1 VGEECGADYG
11 REATDNAFGSEEISV
26 TTPEKSVVRSP
37 WFEPALPRM
46 LAHRG
51 LAVDA
56 PENTLLAFVKALA
69 AGATYLETDVHA
81 SKDGVA
87 VLSHD
92 PNLVRTAGHKVRV
105 NQLTLA
111 QLRTIDLG
119 EGQTFSTLSELLDAF
134 PEARFNIDIKSLDAG
149 RPAAEAILRAGAT
162 NRVLIT
168 SFNAKRRHSA
178 VKLLPGVASSCSP
191 GEIIIAVIGAKL
203 RLSAVVRWALRHVT
217 AVQVPVR
224 SVGVRIATRGVIA
237 RFHEAGREVHIWT
250 INDVAQMKRL
260 LDLGVDGLF
269 TDRIDLALGLLGKNT

>member
-1 VGEECGADYG
+1 MAK
-11 REATDNAFGSEEISV
+11 
-26 TTPEKSVVRSP
+26 PEKTSTRSA

-92 PNLVRTAGHKVRV
+92 PNLVRTAGRKVRV
-105 NQLTLA
+105 NELTLK
-111 QLRTIDLG
+111 QLREIDLG
-119 EGQTFSTLSELLDAF
+119 EGQTFSTLAELLDTF

-178 VKLLPGVASSCSP
+178 VRLLPGVASSSSP
-191 GEIIIAVIGAKL
+191 GEIVIAVIGAKL
-203 RLSAVVRWALRHVT
+203 RLSAVVRWAFRHVT

-224 SVGVRIATRGVIA
+224 SAGVRIATRGVIS
-237 RFHEAGREVHIWT
+237 RFHAAGLEVHIWT

-269 TDRIDLALGLLGKNT
+269 TDRIDLALGLLGKSS

>member
-1 VGEECGADYG
+1 MTKLD
-11 REATDNAFGSEEISV
+11 
-26 TTPEKSVVRSP
+26 TTPARSP
-37 WFEPALPRM
+37 WFEPALPRL

-119 EGQTFSTLSELLDAF
+119 EGQTFSTLSELLEAF
-134 PEARFNIDIKSLDAG
+134 PDARFNIDIKSLDAG
-149 RPAAEAILRAGAT
+149 RPAAEAILKAGAT

-168 SFNAKRRHSA
+168 SFNAKRRHAA
-178 VKLLPGVASSCSP
+178 VSLLPGVASSCSP
-191 GEIIIAVIGAKL
+191 GEILIAVLAAKL
-203 RLSAVVRWALRHVT
+203 RWSALVRWALRHVT

-224 SVGVRIATRGVIA
+224 GAGVRIATRNVIS
-237 RFHEAGREVHIWT
+237 RFHAAGLEVHIWT

-269 TDRIDLALGLLGKNT
+269 TDRIDLALGLLGKNA

>member
-1 VGEECGADYG
+1 VGEECRADNG
-11 REATDNAFGSEEISV
+11 GKATDNDRGSEEISV
-26 TTPEKSVVRSP
+26 TSPEKSALRSP

-111 QLRTIDLG
+111 QLRKIDLG

-134 PEARFNIDIKSLDAG
+134 PQARFNIDIKSLDAG
-149 RPAAEAILRAGAT
+149 RPAAEAILKAGAT

-191 GEIIIAVIGAKL
+191 GEIIIAVLAAKL
-203 RLSAVVRWALRHVT
+203 RLSAVVRFALRHVT

-224 SVGVRIATRGVIA
+224 SAGVRIATRGVIA

-269 TDRIDLALGLLGKNT
+269 TDRIDLALGLLGKNN

>member
-1 VGEECGADYG
+1 
-11 REATDNAFGSEEISV
+11 
-26 TTPEKSVVRSP
+26 
-37 WFEPALPRM
+37 M

-111 QLRTIDLG
+111 ELRKIDLG

-134 PEARFNIDIKSLDAG
+134 PDARFNIDIKSLDAG
-149 RPAAEAILRAGAT
+149 RPAAEAILKAGAT

-178 VKLLPGVASSCSP
+178 VRLLPGVASSCSP

-224 SVGVRIATRGVIA
+224 SAGVRIATRGVIA

>member
-1 VGEECGADYG
+1 
-11 REATDNAFGSEEISV
+11 V
-26 TTPEKSVVRSP
+26 TQPNKTSARSP
-37 WFEPALPRM
+37 WFEPALPRL

-51 LAVDA
+51 LALDA

-92 PNLVRTAGHKVRV
+92 PNLVRTAGRKVRV
-105 NQLTLA
+105 NELTLK
-111 QLRTIDLG
+111 QLRQIDLG

-149 RPAAEAILRAGAT
+149 RPAAEAILKARAT

-178 VKLLPGVASSCSP
+178 VRLLPGVASSCSP
-191 GEIIIAVIGAKL
+191 GEIVIAVIAAKL
-203 RLSAVVRWALRHVT
+203 RLSAVVKWALRHVT

-224 SVGVRIATRGVIA
+224 SAGVRIATRGVIA
-237 RFHEAGREVHIWT
+237 RFHAAGKEVHIWT
-250 INDVAQMKRL
+250 INDVPQMKRL

-269 TDRIDLALGLLGKNT
+269 TDRIDLALGLLGKGN

>member
-1 VGEECGADYG
+1 VAK
-11 REATDNAFGSEEISV
+11 
-26 TTPEKSVVRSP
+26 PELPHSPNRASIRSP
-37 WFEPALPRM
+37 WFEPALPRL

-81 SKDGVA
+81 SKDGIA

-92 PNLVRTAGHKVRV
+92 PNLVRTAGRKVRV
-105 NQLTLA
+105 NELTLK
-111 QLRTIDLG
+111 QLRQIDLG
-119 EGQTFSTLSELLDAF
+119 EGQTFSTLAELLDAF

-149 RPAAEAILRAGAT
+149 RPAAEAILKARAT

-178 VKLLPGVASSCSP
+178 VKLLPGVASSSSP
-191 GEIIIAVIGAKL
+191 GEIVIAVIAAKL
-203 RLSAVVRWALRHVT
+203 RLSAVVKWAFRHVT

-224 SVGVRIATRGVIA
+224 SAGVRIATRGVIK
-237 RFHEAGREVHIWT
+237 RFHAAGLEVHIWT

-260 LDLGVDGLF
+260 LDLGADGLF
-269 TDRIDLALGLLGKNT
+269 TDRIDLALGLVGRGN

>member
-1 VGEECGADYG
+1 VGKERRADHG
-11 REATDNAFGSEEISV
+11 SEATDNAFGSEEISV
-26 TTPEKSVVRSP
+26 TKPEKSAVRSP

-111 QLRTIDLG
+111 QLRKIDLG

-134 PEARFNIDIKSLDAG
+134 PDARFNIDIKSLDAG

>member
-1 VGEECGADYG
+1 MPK
-11 REATDNAFGSEEISV
+11 
-26 TTPEKSVVRSP
+26 PEKTSTRSA
-37 WFEPALPRM
+37 WFEPALPRL

-111 QLRTIDLG
+111 ELRKIDLG
-119 EGQTFSTLSELLDAF
+119 EGQTFSTLAELLDAF

-149 RPAAEAILRAGAT
+149 RPAAEAILKARAT

-178 VKLLPGVASSCSP
+178 VRLLPGVASSSSP
-191 GEIIIAVIGAKL
+191 GEIVIAVIAAKL
-203 RLSAVVRWALRHVT
+203 RLSAVVRWAFRHVT

-224 SVGVRIATRGVIA
+224 SAGVRIATKGVIA
-237 RFHEAGREVHIWT
+237 RFHAAGLEVHIWT

-269 TDRIDLALGLLGKNT
+269 TDRIDLALGLLGKSA